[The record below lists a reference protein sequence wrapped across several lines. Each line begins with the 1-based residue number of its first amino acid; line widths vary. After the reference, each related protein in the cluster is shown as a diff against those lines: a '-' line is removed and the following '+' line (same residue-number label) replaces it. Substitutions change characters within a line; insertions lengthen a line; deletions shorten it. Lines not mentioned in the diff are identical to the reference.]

1 MTPQDV
7 YTIAD
12 TQHRFLENNHRLTRK
27 NFEHNDEYIAGGMY
41 YLGKVLELL
50 LQCEEVNA
58 NES

>member
-7 YTIAD
+7 YTIAE
-12 TQHRFLENNHRLTRK
+12 TQHRLLENNHRLTRK

-50 LQCEEVNA
+50 LQCEEVEA
-58 NES
+58 NE